1 MVAWLIPLL
10 SIILSHIGI
19 FYRIKNSEVN
29 IVLTNAPEKRLA
41 NSSRMKQLKRL
52 GNNSDMP
59 NGGNSLPHVTQRV
72 YWKYT
77 YQYFTYRV
85 IFTWYFWRYLTLCKN
100 PYFQVEMEKQL
111 LKMVCVLLL
120 VWFLAWTPY
129 AGMSVWVM
137 FFDANGLSP
146 IIGLIP
152 TICCKLSAASNS
164 LIYGIR
170 YLIALIW

>member
-1 MVAWLIPLL
+1 MTSLSQLKIHCIPLCIISKSITKFQSYLIGCTFDSFSTSWTDRSYIITLLVVAWLIPLL

-29 IVLTNAPEKRLA
+29 IVLTNATEKRLA

-77 YQYFTYRV
+77 YQYLTYNSHL
-85 IFTWYFWRYLTLCKN
+85 IFLTLFN
-100 PYFQVEMEKQL
+100 DV
-111 LKMVCVLLL
+111 
-120 VWFLAWTPY
+120 
-129 AGMSVWVM
+129 
-137 FFDANGLSP
+137 
-146 IIGLIP
+146 
-152 TICCKLSAASNS
+152 
-164 LIYGIR
+164 
-170 YLIALIW
+170 

>member
-41 NSSRMKQLKRL
+41 SSSRMKQLKRL
-52 GNNSDMP
+52 GTNSDMP

-72 YWKYT
+72 KIGWKYT

-85 IFTWYFWRYLTLCKN
+85 ILF
-100 PYFQVEMEKQL
+100 
-111 LKMVCVLLL
+111 
-120 VWFLAWTPY
+120 
-129 AGMSVWVM
+129 
-137 FFDANGLSP
+137 
-146 IIGLIP
+146 
-152 TICCKLSAASNS
+152 
-164 LIYGIR
+164 
-170 YLIALIW
+170 